1 MAADST
7 TGTEPQ
13 PADPPRTIASG
24 SEEVPFLKLLVEEAP
39 ADAFDAPVAA
49 ARAAGASREEVDR
62 LNEAAVLALQ
72 VRSVLHERRR
82 RENELKA
89 LYETAGDLIAIR
101 DVEQVLQAIVRRA
114 RRLLGTD
121 TAYLTLI
128 DEQRGDTYMRVTEG
142 TVGEEFRQL
151 RLPLGVG
158 LGGLVAETCRPS
170 FTSDYLDDP
179 RFVHTDRIDGAVAS
193 ERIQA
198 ILGVPLMVGEQV
210 LGVLFASDRNERHFS
225 PDEVNLLSS
234 LGAHAAIAIEN
245 ARLFQEAQR
254 AVAELNAANEFV
266 QGHSE
271 AVERAAAVHERLTGI
286 VLEGG
291 DLDAV
296 GAALTAVLGAS
307 LVVVDESGRVLVRA
321 GDRPPDDVDGLEE
334 ALTRARHGGR
344 TVRFEDSGGEDG
356 DGTAGSG
363 EDGAGEDGAGQLSRG
378 CWVTAVVAGSEHL
391 GALVLRSDRE
401 LDGAD
406 LRTLERAAQVTAL
419 LLLNRRSVAEA
430 EHRLRGEFLEDLLGH
445 AHRDPE
451 GLRRRAMLLGLDLD
465 QRHAALVGSGGDRR
479 RMLAAASHLTAARG
493 GFVAER
499 GQAIA
504 VFVAETEPRQAADL
518 LRDELG
524 RADRDISVVGAAGPA
539 SGPAALASAYVDA
552 DRCRRALL
560 ALGRD
565 GETAT
570 AAELGVYALLFN
582 ESGRTELDAFVERTL
597 GPIEAYDEERGT
609 ALAESLQAYFQEGG
623 NVTRAAERLHVHV
636 NTLYQRL
643 DRIDALLGRSC
654 QDPEVGLELHLACR
668 IRRLQAR
675 L

>member
-1 MAADST
+1 MAADIT

-13 PADPPRTIASG
+13 PVDPPPTVAPG
-24 SEEVPFLKLLVEEAP
+24 SEELPFLKLLVEEAP
-39 ADAFDAPVAA
+39 ADAFDVPVAA
-49 ARAAGASREEVDR
+49 ARAAGVSREEVDR

-72 VRSVLHERRR
+72 VRSVLDERRR

-128 DEQRGDTYMRVTEG
+128 DEERGDTYMRVTEG
-142 TVGEEFRQL
+142 TVGEEFRRL

-170 FTSDYLDDP
+170 FTSDYLNDP
-179 RFVHTDRIDGAVAS
+179 RFVHTDRIDGAVAF

-198 ILGVPLMVGEQV
+198 ILGVPLMVGDEV

-234 LGAHAAIAIEN
+234 LAAHAAIAIEN

-254 AVAELNAANEFV
+254 ALAELNEANEFV
-266 QGHSE
+266 QAHSE

-296 GAALTAVLGAS
+296 GAALTAVLDAS
-307 LVVVDESGRVLVRA
+307 LVVVDDTGRVLVRA
-321 GDRPPDDVDGLEE
+321 GGRPPDDLDRLDE
-334 ALTRARHGGR
+334 ALENARVSGR
-344 TVRFEDSGGEDG
+344 TVRVDDGGEDG
-356 DGTAGSG
+356 AAADG
-363 EDGAGEDGAGQLSRG
+363 GASCA

-391 GALVLRSDRE
+391 GALVLRERRE
-401 LDGAD
+401 MDGAD
-406 LRTLERAAQVTAL
+406 LRTLERAAQVAAL

-430 EHRLRGEFLEDLLGH
+430 EHRLRGEFLDDLLGH
-445 AHRDPE
+445 GHRDPE
-451 GLRRRAMLLGLDLD
+451 GLRRRATLLGLDLD
-465 QRHAALVGSGGDRR
+465 RRHAVLVGSGGDRR
-479 RMLAAASHLTAARG
+479 RMLSAASRLTGARG

-504 VFVAETEPRQAADL
+504 VFVADTEPSEAAEL
-518 LRDELG
+518 LWAELG
-524 RADRDISVVGAAGPA
+524 ADDRDASVAGAAGPA
-539 SGPAALASAYVDA
+539 AGPAGLASACVDA

-560 ALGRD
+560 SLGRT
-565 GETAT
+565 GGSAT
-570 AAELGVYALLFN
+570 VEELGVYALLFN
-582 ESGRTELDAFVERTL
+582 EAGRTELDAFVEHTL
-597 GPIEAYDEERGT
+597 GPIEAYDRERGT
-609 ALAESLQAYFQEGG
+609 ALTESLEAYFREGG

-643 DRIDALLGRSC
+643 ERIDTLLGRSC
-654 QDPEVGLELHLACR
+654 QDPEVGLQLHLACR
-668 IRRLQAR
+668 IRRLQTR
-675 L
+675 LKPAPAAS